1 MTEIEPTP
9 EDRERV
15 RASLANP
22 REHMFELL
30 VAQEARRRVAAE
42 ERERRRALIRKLS
55 FRLLGR

>member
-1 MTEIEPTP
+1 MEIEPTP

-30 VAQEARRRVAAE
+30 ARQEARRRVAAE
-42 ERERRRALIRKLS
+42 QRERRRALIRKLS
-55 FRLLGR
+55 FGILGR